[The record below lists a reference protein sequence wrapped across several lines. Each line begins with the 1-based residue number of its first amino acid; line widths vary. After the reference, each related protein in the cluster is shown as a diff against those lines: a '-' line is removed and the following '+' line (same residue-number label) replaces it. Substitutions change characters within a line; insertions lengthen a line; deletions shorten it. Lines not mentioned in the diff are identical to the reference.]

1 MTHYQLRWR
10 KRFLAVR
17 RGEAQQTNS
26 ILLENPEH
34 LAACVR
40 HSAIDRIRLDLNFDA
55 ETLSLWANAGQKAK
69 KAVYLRLPSA
79 LGMPQRQATWDWQLK
94 RIGDRLVALVIGLAI
109 APLLLLLMAM
119 VWATSQESIFT
130 TKWHVG
136 ERGRLFRV
144 IKLRT
149 QTSQAEWL
157 PLGEW
162 MWRYR
167 LDRLPKIWH
176 VVHGEMGLVGSCP
189 KNLQDIAHLA
199 KPWHYRLN
207 ALPGLVG
214 AWQIEGDWM
223 KLDERNLY
231 RLDAS
236 YLINWTPLRELKFL
250 VLALPMVFSTSK

>member
-17 RGEAQQTNS
+17 QGDPQQPNS
-26 ILLENPEH
+26 LCLENADH
-34 LAACVR
+34 LRACIQN
-40 HSAIDRIRLDLNFDA
+40 SAVDRIRLDLDFDA
-55 ETLSLWANAGQKAK
+55 DILTLWANAGQKAQK
-69 KAVYLRLPSA
+69 KVYLRLPSA
-79 LGMPQRQATWDWQLK
+79 LGLPQLQVSWDWKLK
-94 RIGDRLVALVIGLAI
+94 RLGDRLIGGLMAIAI
-109 APLLLLLMAM
+109 APVLLLLSSL
-119 VWATSQESIFT
+119 VGITTQESIFT
-130 TKWHVG
+130 TQWHVG

-149 QTSQAEWL
+149 RTQQGEWL

-176 VVHGEMGLVGSCP
+176 VVRGEMGLVGSCP

-199 KPWHYRLN
+199 SPWHYRLN

-214 AWQIEGDWM
+214 AWQIEGNWM
-223 KLDERNLY
+223 TLDERNLY
-231 RLDAS
+231 RLDTS
-236 YLINWTPLRELKFL
+236 YLINWSPLRELKFL
-250 VLALPMVFSTSK
+250 LLALPMVFSTSK

>member
-17 RGEAQQTNS
+17 RGDSQQPNS
-26 ILLENPEH
+26 LCLENAEH
-34 LAACVR
+34 LMACVQ
-40 HSAIDRIRLDLNFDA
+40 HSAIDRIRLDLDFDA
-55 ETLSLWANAGQKAK
+55 ETLSLWADAGQKSK

-79 LGMPQRQATWDWQLK
+79 LGMPQSQAAWQLK
-94 RIGDRLVALVIGLAI
+94 RISERLVALVLALAI
-109 APLLLLLMAM
+109 APCLLLLMTM
-119 VWATSQESIFT
+119 VGATSQESILT

-149 QTSQAEWL
+149 QTSQGEWL

-176 VVHGEMGLVGSCP
+176 VVRGEMGLVGSCP

-199 KPWHYRLN
+199 SPWHYRLN
-207 ALPGLVG
+207 ALPGLLG

-236 YLINWTPLRELKFL
+236 YLINWSPLRELKFL
-250 VLALPMVFSTSK
+250 LLALPMVFSTSK

>member
-17 RGEAQQTNS
+17 RGEAQQPNS
-26 ILLENPEH
+26 LCLENAEH
-34 LAACVR
+34 LTACVQ
-40 HSAIDRIRLDLNFDA
+40 HSSIDRIRLDLNFDA
-55 ETLSLWANAGQKAK
+55 EILSLWADAGQKSK

-79 LGMPQRQATWDWQLK
+79 LGMPQSQASWQLK
-94 RIGDRLVALVIGLAI
+94 RIGERLVALMIALAI
-109 APLLLLLMAM
+109 APFLLLLVTM
-119 VWATSQESIFT
+119 VWATSQESIFIAQ
-130 TKWHVG
+130 WHVG
-136 ERGRLFRV
+136 ERGRLFRM

-157 PLGEW
+157 LFGQW

-176 VVHGEMGLVGSCP
+176 VVSGEMGLVGSCP
-189 KNLQDIAHLA
+189 KNLQDIAHLE
-199 KPWHYRLN
+199 KTWHYRLN

-214 AWQIEGDWM
+214 AWQIEGNWM
-223 KLDERNLY
+223 SLDERNLY

-236 YLINWTPLRELKFL
+236 YLINWSPLRELKFL
-250 VLALPMVFSTSK
+250 LLALPMVFSTSK

>member
-10 KRFLAVR
+10 KRVLAVR
-17 RGEAQQTNS
+17 RGEAQQPNS
-26 ILLENPEH
+26 LFLAEAEH
-34 LAACVR
+34 LIACVQ
-40 HSAIDRIRLDLNFDA
+40 HSKADRIRLDLNFDA
-55 ETLSLWANAGQKAK
+55 ETLSLWADAGQKAK

-79 LGMPQRQATWDWQLK
+79 LGMPQSQPAWDWQLK
-94 RIGDRLVALVIGLAI
+94 RIGERLVALMIGLAI
-109 APLLLLLMAM
+109 APFLLLLIAM
-119 VWATSQESIFT
+119 VWATSQESVLT
-130 TKWHVG
+130 AQWHVG
-136 ERGRLFRV
+136 ERGRLFRM

-149 QTSQAEWL
+149 QTSQGEWL
-157 PLGEW
+157 PFGQLI
-162 MWRYR
+162 WRYR

-189 KNLQDIAHLA
+189 KNLQDIAYLA
-199 KPWHYRLN
+199 SPWHYRLN

-236 YLINWTPLRELKFL
+236 YLINWNPLRELKFL
-250 VLALPMVFSTSK
+250 LLALPMVFSTSK

>member
-17 RGEAQQTNS
+17 RGEAQQPNS
-26 ILLENPEH
+26 LCLENPEH
-34 LAACVR
+34 LMACVQ
-40 HSAIDRIRLDLNFDA
+40 HSAIDRIRLDLDFDA
-55 ETLSLWANAGQKAK
+55 ETLSHWADAGQKSN

-79 LGMPQRQATWDWQLK
+79 LGMPQSQAAWQLK
-94 RIGDRLVALVIGLAI
+94 RIGERLVAALLALALAPALLGL
-109 APLLLLLMAM
+109 MTM
-119 VWATSQESIFT
+119 VWATAQESVFT

-149 QTSQAEWL
+149 QTSQGEWL
-157 PLGEW
+157 PWGEW

-176 VVHGEMGLVGSCP
+176 VVRGEMGLVGACP

-199 KPWHYRLN
+199 PPWQYRLN

-231 RLDAS
+231 RLDAA

-250 VLALPMVFSTSK
+250 LLALPMVFSTSK